1 MKPFAWY
8 FAAISL
14 VLISAPLAG
23 QENPF
28 RVNNPIPPTELVLGR
43 TAKIK
48 SATGG
53 LEGELLSVSGDSL
66 WVLSKSGVFGMA
78 LGEVQGV
85 DVRMH
90 NWTRKRALT
99 WNLVAGLG
107 SAIAMTAA
115 CSSVDDMEG
124 GCGTVFLSWSL
135 TWALV
140 GGIAGAALAAGSN
153 RRVLPSHDALRPYVR
168 YPQGLPDGARPRG
181 GGAGPGGGSTW
192 PGG

>member
-1 MKPFAWY
+1 MKPLARY
-8 FAAISL
+8 FTAISL
-14 VLISAPLAG
+14 LLISAPLAG

-28 RVNNPIPPTELVLGR
+28 RVKDPIPPTELVLGR

-48 SATGG
+48 GVRGG

-66 WVLSKSGVFGMA
+66 WVLSERGVLGLS
-78 LGEVQGV
+78 LGELQGV

-107 SAIAMTAA
+107 SATALTLA
-115 CSSVDDMEG
+115 CSSVDETS
-124 GCGTVFLSWSL
+124 GCGGVFLSWSL
-135 TWALV
+135 AWGLI
-140 GGIAGAALAAGSN
+140 GGIAGAALAGGSH
-153 RRVLPSHDALRPYVR
+153 RRVLPSRDALRPYVR
-168 YPQGLPDGARPRG
+168 YPQGLPNGARPTG
-181 GGAGPGGGSTW
+181 GSTRPGGGSAR